1 MFVSTRHELSGDACV
16 HRKTDGSAGGPEG
29 AGRAQSAR
37 PLI

>member
-1 MFVSTRHELSGDACV
+1 MFVLTRHELRGYACV

-37 PLI
+37 PVI